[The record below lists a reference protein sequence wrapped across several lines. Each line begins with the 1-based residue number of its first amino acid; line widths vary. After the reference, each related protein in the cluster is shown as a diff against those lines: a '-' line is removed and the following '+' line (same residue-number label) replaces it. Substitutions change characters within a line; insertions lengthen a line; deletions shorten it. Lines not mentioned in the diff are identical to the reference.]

1 MKAIL
6 ARFKEFCQSEG
17 GPTTVEYAVMLALVV
32 AVVMTVVAALGTKTN
47 ELFQE
52 FNDEFEAATN
62 Q

>member
-6 ARFKEFCQSEG
+6 ARFKEFCQAEG

-32 AVVMTVVAALGTKTN
+32 AVVITVVAVIGTGTK
-47 ELFQE
+47 EAFQE
-52 FNDEFEAATN
+52 FNDEYDAATN